1 MGTEHYDDWDPSKQD
16 STGQVIE
23 PGLDNDLDSYDAIV
37 NDWNETEG
45 NDMTTYYKAVRPD
58 GTDFYSGTAQWAPP
72 EGHEGE
78 WVVRHPTATEIG
90 ADPSSYLSVSTV
102 PTDCVGMKWPCRLFE
117 VEAVEDTEL
126 DPRFRHKMAGL
137 EFRVVRE
144 LDSHI
149 ALGPQGEHVAAL
161 IDRAARLTG
170 AETGQLGAAWA
181 AAREAAR
188 GAAWTAALGAAWAA
202 AWAAAREAAREAA
215 RGAALGAAWDAR
227 DAAWDAA
234 WDAALGAAWA
244 AARGAA
250 WDAAR
255 EADRDA
261 ALDAAR
267 GLLVRDLISAEH
279 YDVLTRPWRTAVG
292 PIHPDDPDI
301 REEQS

>member
-1 MGTEHYDDWDPSKQD
+1 MH
-16 STGQVIE
+16 
-23 PGLDNDLDSYDAIV
+23 
-37 NDWNETEG
+37 
-45 NDMTTYYKAVRPD
+45 TYYKAVRPD
-58 GTDFYSGTAQWAPP
+58 GTDFYSGTVQWAPP
-72 EGHEGE
+72 ECHEGD
-78 WVVRHPTATEIG
+78 WIVRHPTATEVG
-90 ADPSSYLSVSTV
+90 TDASSYLSVSTV

-117 VEAVEDTEL
+117 VEAVGDVEPDTHL
-126 DPRFRHKMAGL
+126 RHKVVGL
-137 EFRVVRE
+137 AFRVVRE

-170 AETGQLGAAWA
+170 AETDRLRAAWA

-188 GAAWTAALGAAWAA
+188 GAAWTAAWAA

-215 RGAALGAAWDAR
+215 RTAALGAAWDADRDADR
-227 DAAWDAA
+227 DAARDATWD
-234 WDAALGAAWA
+234 AAWA

-255 EADRDA
+255 EADQDA

-267 GLLVRDLISAEH
+267 GLLARDLISAEH
-279 YDVLTRPWRTAVG
+279 YDTLTRPWRTAVG

-301 REEQS
+301 RDEQS